1 MIALAGKLLE
11 NKDIVKDL
19 SEKAR
24 TWLVCYIQSDYA
36 MMGYTLSAK
45 ALSMVAELGI
55 DLGISIFSWGGVR
68 DDRKKKNKKK
78 KRKKDKKKKT
88 KLNKKK

>member
-1 MIALAGKLLE
+1 
-11 NKDIVKDL
+11 
-19 SEKAR
+19 
-24 TWLVCYIQSDYA
+24 
-36 MMGYTLSAK
+36 
-45 ALSMVAELGI
+45 MVAELGI